1 MGAWVHACV
10 HVYVVCQTGS
20 FRIGQC
26 KYMYVFVH
34 ALSDLLLSKLTCV
47 ALQKLA
53 NRRTQRGETA
63 KKPFRLPPSH
73 QMFKQIHTILTS
85 ELTNTETS
93 HWSPL
98 AEQAIATIYTLS
110 DHPDELCGTLLKTLT
125 EKVFSSDV
133 APPPPPP
140 VDGKSMNTVVESGV
154 PASSSV
160 DTLPDEFDP
169 EITSS
174 QGECICI
181 SRCL

>member
-1 MGAWVHACV
+1 MFLVHA
-10 HVYVVCQTGS
+10 
-20 FRIGQC
+20 FI
-26 KYMYVFVH
+26 
-34 ALSDLLLSKLTCV
+34 DLLLAKLTCV

-73 QMFKQIHTILTS
+73 QMFQQIHTILTS

-110 DHPDELCGTLLKTLT
+110 DHPDELCETLLKKLT

-133 APPPPPP
+133 APPPPDRTS
-140 VDGKSMNTVVESGV
+140 VDTLVENGV

-169 EITSS
+169 EFTSS
-174 QGECICI
+174 QGECISI
-181 SRCL
+181 SVSSRGKSPTYSYPNKLRP

>member
-1 MGAWVHACV
+1 MFL
-10 HVYVVCQTGS
+10 VC
-20 FRIGQC
+20 
-26 KYMYVFVH
+26 
-34 ALSDLLLSKLTCV
+34 ALSDLLAKLTCV

-73 QMFKQIHTILTS
+73 LMFQQIHAILTS
-85 ELTNTETS
+85 ELTNMETS

-110 DHPDELCGTLLKTLT
+110 DHPDEVCGTLLKKLT
-125 EKVFSSDV
+125 EKVFGSD
-133 APPPPPP
+133 APPADGTD
-140 VDGKSMNTVVESGV
+140 VDTGIESGV
-154 PASSSV
+154 PASSSI

-174 QGECICI
+174 QGECMH
-181 SRCL
+181 RCTCTTVCPI

>member
-1 MGAWVHACV
+1 MFL
-10 HVYVVCQTGS
+10 VC
-20 FRIGQC
+20 
-26 KYMYVFVH
+26 
-34 ALSDLLLSKLTCV
+34 ALSDLLLAKLTCV

-73 QMFKQIHTILTS
+73 LMFQQIHTILTS
-85 ELTNTETS
+85 ELTNMETS

-110 DHPDELCGTLLKTLT
+110 DHPDEVCGALLKKLT
-125 EKVFSSDV
+125 EKVFGSDAPP
-133 APPPPPP
+133 APPPPFADGTG
-140 VDGKSMNTVVESGV
+140 VDTGVESGV
-154 PASSSV
+154 PASTSV

-174 QGECICI
+174 QGECMCTCMSMRKLPSL
-181 SRCL
+181 SRYIMTIESLDI

>member
-1 MGAWVHACV
+1 MFL
-10 HVYVVCQTGS
+10 VC
-20 FRIGQC
+20 
-26 KYMYVFVH
+26 
-34 ALSDLLLSKLTCV
+34 ALSDLLLAKLTCV

-73 QMFKQIHTILTS
+73 LMFQQIHTILTS
-85 ELTNTETS
+85 ELTNMETS

-110 DHPDELCGTLLKTLT
+110 DHPDEVCRTLLTKLT
-125 EKVFSSDV
+125 EKVFGSD
-133 APPPPPP
+133 ALPPPIADGTG
-140 VDGKSMNTVVESGV
+140 VDAGVESGV

-174 QGECICI
+174 QGE
-181 SRCL
+181 SMHVQLYVQFHRENFHK